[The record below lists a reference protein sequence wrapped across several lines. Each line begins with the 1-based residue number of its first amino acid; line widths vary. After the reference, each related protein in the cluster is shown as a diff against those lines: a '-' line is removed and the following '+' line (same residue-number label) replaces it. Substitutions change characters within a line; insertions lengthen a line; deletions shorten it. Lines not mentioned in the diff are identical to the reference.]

1 MDEAHIEASRRRRA
15 VYLLPNLFTTAGL
28 FAGFYAIVAAMGEK
42 FHIAAIAVIIAMLLD
57 GIDGRVARMTGT
69 QSEFGAQYDS
79 MADLVSFGL
88 APSLVMYKWSLVSM
102 AQLGGQWGKIGWLA
116 AFFYAAMAAMRLAR
130 FNVQIGQVD
139 KRYFYGLASPSAAT
153 LLVSFI
159 WLAED
164 LGWSG
169 DVLWVPA
176 LVLTVAAGALMV
188 SPVLYYSFK
197 DVKRKDRIPYL
208 GILLVVLALI
218 LVAIDPPKVIFLV
231 FFAYAISGPVQWAVR
246 FRRKRMRHAH
256 AGDPP
261 AAEAGEVR
269 PSERPLGKHN
279 E

>member
-1 MDEAHIEASRRRRA
+1 MDEAQIEANRRRRA

-57 GIDGRVARMTGT
+57 GVDGRVARMTGT

-88 APSLVMYKWSLVSM
+88 APSLVMYQWSLVSM
-102 AQLGGQWGKIGWLA
+102 AELGGQWGKVGWLA

-130 FNVQIGQVD
+130 FNVQIGTVD

-164 LGWSG
+164 LQWSG
-169 DVLWVPA
+169 SALWVPA
-176 LVLTVAAGALMV
+176 LLLTVLAGALMV

-218 LVAIDPPKVIFLV
+218 LVAIDPPKVIFTV
-231 FFAYAISGPVQWAVR
+231 FLAYTLSGPIQWLVR
-246 FRRKRMRHAH
+246 LRRKRMRHAQH
-256 AGDPP
+256 EDGHGQREDPP
-261 AAEAGEVR
+261 S
-269 PSERPLGKHN
+269 PPLGKHR